1 MNYKFM
7 NYENGTQSKLN
18 VEMVIIAVM
27 AQGLLLIEP
36 DTLVIGNIV

>member
-1 MNYKFM
+1 M

-18 VEMVIIAVM
+18 AEMVIIAVM

-36 DTLVIGNIV
+36 DTLVIGIIV

>member
-1 MNYKFM
+1 M

-18 VEMVIIAVM
+18 GEMVIIAVM